1 MMQAVQ
7 FDGHRSGRTCDV
19 VVGFDFGTSC
29 SKVVVRTPYEHGGR
43 AYAVPF
49 SIEGHKSCNSL
60 LPSVVW
66 LDEQGRASLVETGP
80 TKLRDIKFHLM
91 QDEPVPMLGGKLGD
105 LVDSKVAAVVF
116 LALGLQRTRQWF
128 LQSQK
133 ALYGKFQLRW
143 QLNVGLP
150 AANYDDKPLCVMY
163 RQITRAA
170 WDLSVAGGPITV
182 RDAAEALH
190 RAAGKSADGDG
201 AVVEVIP
208 EVAAE
213 VVGYARSTM
222 RDEGLHILVDVG
234 ASTLDVCAFILHESE
249 GDDRYELLTA
259 DVRRLGA
266 MVLHQQRVSGVRQAV
281 DAHVA
286 SLWEDCDPVNPIP
299 EEPDAYLPVPTGIG
313 KSVARSEDHHRSTC
327 LKAMWHSI
335 VDLKTRRD
343 PRSPRWGE
351 RLPLFLSGGGSMMT
365 FFQATI
371 DRLSNEIARTYSPCG
386 GLRRIALAKP
396 ESLVGKIDES
406 TYQRFAVAWGLSYPE
421 TDIGQVT
428 RPSDIADVS
437 PPGRRNW
444 ESGFVSKDDV

>member
-1 MMQAVQ
+1 MTQAVQ
-7 FDGHRSGRTCDV
+7 FDGHRSGRSCDV

-29 SKVVVRTPYEHGGR
+29 SKIVVRTPYEHGGR

-49 SIEGHKSCNSL
+49 STEGHKSCDSL

-66 LDEQGRASLVETGP
+66 LDEQGRASLVGRGP
-80 TKLRDIKFHLM
+80 TRLRDIKFHLM
-91 QDEPVPMLGGKLGD
+91 QGEPVPMWGGKPGD
-105 LVDSKVAAVVF
+105 PVDSRVAAVAF
-116 LALGLQRTRQWF
+116 LALGLQRTRRWF
-128 LQSQK
+128 LQTQR
-133 ALYGKFQLRW
+133 ALYGEFQLRW

-150 AANYDDKPLCVMY
+150 AANYDDKPLCALY
-163 RQITRAA
+163 RQVSRAA
-170 WDLSVAGGPITV
+170 WDLSVAGGPITI

-190 RAAGKSADGDG
+190 RAEGKSADGDG
-201 AVVEVIP
+201 VVVEVIP

-234 ASTLDVCAFILHESE
+234 ASTLDVCAFILHERE

-299 EEPDAYLPVPTGIG
+299 EEPGAYLPVPKGITG
-313 KSVARSEDHHRSTC
+313 SVTNWEDRYRKTC
-327 LKAMWHSI
+327 LKAMWNSI
-335 VDLKTRRD
+335 IDLRTKRD
-343 PRSPRWGE
+343 PRSPRWRE
-351 RLPLFLSGGGSMMT
+351 RLPLFLSGGGSMMA
-365 FFQATI
+365 FYQGTI
-371 DRLSNEIARTYSPCG
+371 NRLSDEISRTYAPCG
-386 GLRRIALAKP
+386 GLRSLTLGKP
-396 ESLVGKIDES
+396 ENLVGEISEF

-428 RPSDIADVS
+428 RPSDIPDVP
-437 PPGRRNW
+437 PPGRRDW
-444 ESGFVSKDDV
+444 EGGFVSKDDV